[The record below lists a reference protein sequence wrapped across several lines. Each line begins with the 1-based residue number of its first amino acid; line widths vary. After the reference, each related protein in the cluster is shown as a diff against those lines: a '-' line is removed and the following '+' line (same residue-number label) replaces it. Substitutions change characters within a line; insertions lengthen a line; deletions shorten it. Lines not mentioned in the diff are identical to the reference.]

1 VYASATDS
9 RGEPVTGLTEKDFD
23 VLEDGKLQSV
33 SVFSAG
39 DFPLSVAVA
48 LDRSF
53 SMAGPRLATARSAAR
68 VFLGEL
74 RAQDEAAILAIGS
87 RVETVAPLSTDRAAQ
102 FEALARIDAF
112 GTTGLYDSVV
122 RAIELTQPAK
132 GRRALVVLSDGVDRY
147 STTTAER
154 ALEQARRSDVIVY
167 PVAVAESPSSFFER
181 LAALTGGKTLRR
193 VARELRFQ
201 YLLGYVP
208 PATGTTGTGEWRRI
222 AVRVKRPGVTVRAR
236 DGYVAK

>member
-1 VYASATDS
+1 
-9 RGEPVTGLTEKDFD
+9 
-23 VLEDGKLQSV
+23 
-33 SVFSAG
+33 
-39 DFPLSVAVA
+39 
-48 LDRSF
+48 
-53 SMAGPRLATARSAAR
+53 MAGPRLATARSAAR
-68 VFLGEL
+68 AFLGEL
-74 RAQDEAAILAIGS
+74 RAPDEAAILAIGS

-102 FEALARIDAF
+102 YEALARIDAF

-122 RAIELTQPAK
+122 HAIELTQPAR
-132 GRRALVVLSDGVDRY
+132 GRRALVLLSDGVDRY
-147 STTTAER
+147 SRTTAES

-167 PVAVAESPSSFFER
+167 PVAVAASPSPFFER
-181 LAALTGGKTLRR
+181 LAALTGGGAHHMRDPGELSQTLRR

-208 PATGTTGTGEWRRI
+208 AATGTAGTGEWRRI